1 MNKIFKYIGSTLA
14 CVLAMTACS
23 PEEFTGADQNG
34 LPTVDGRQVSVTTDQ
49 ETNTAVFTVS
59 GDFKG
64 CYPVWYLDGKI
75 YSFLATGSYSSMEQ
89 GTHELEVKVMNRNGI
104 SQASAKGSFTFN
116 ETKVD
121 FTPYFSKLCNKEWR
135 IDYAEVGHMGCG
147 PSGTDGSEWW
157 KAAVNDKAD
166 WGVYDDRVSFAHSD
180 SDPATGG
187 SYSYNPGEGGTVYVN
202 TGCSV
207 FSEFNT
213 NDGNDFMATVSAQ
226 TASYTLV
233 PGTFNDEACLYI
245 QFAPQTL
252 LPYIPN
258 DATYNNPYYRI
269 EALTNTRMVLVCDE
283 GSIAWRLV
291 FTSRED
297 TGLPEPGDEPSATM
311 DWNYD
316 AASNLWKG
324 VDAGDLFVSVT
335 PWFANND
342 WAQIADP
349 EWKHEGDTWQ
359 ITMPEG
365 IGSSQ
370 WQGQFPIHTTLSA
383 SMNKRYNFYCVVESD
398 NDIPGLTIK
407 LTETDDPDGTK
418 HDNNFFFQDR
428 HDVTADKAFIYKA
441 ENVSLPIGDAHAL
454 SLFFDFGGTPA
465 GTVVKVSKIY
475 FEEAL
480 SYDDD
485 ANLWKAVDTEEA
497 FLSITPWFANNDW
510 GQIDNPKW
518 THNGNVWELDIPEG
532 IGTQQWQ
539 GQFPINTSLTASMSD
554 SYTFSCTIEA
564 DNDIPGLTIKLTET
578 DDADGTKHD
587 SNFFFADRHDVTA
600 DKAFTYKV
608 TGAKLPLND
617 AHALSLFFDFGGTP
631 AGTHVK
637 IKDIIFVKE

>member
-1 MNKIFKYIGSTLA
+1 MNKIFKYIGSALA
-14 CVLAMTACS
+14 YVLAVTACS

-89 GTHELEVKVMNRNGI
+89 GTHELEVRVMNRNGI

-121 FTPYFSKLCNKEWR
+121 FTPYFSKMCNKQWR

-166 WGVYDDRVSFAHSD
+166 WGVYDDRISFAHSD

-187 SYSYNPGEGGTVYVN
+187 TYSYNPGEGGTVYVN
-202 TGCSV
+202 TGSSA
-207 FSEFNT
+207 FAEFNT
-213 NDGNDFMATVSAQ
+213 NDGNDFMATVAPQSS
-226 TASYTLV
+226 SYTLV

-252 LPYIPN
+252 LPYIAN

-297 TGLPEPGDEPSATM
+297 TGLPEPGDEAGATM

-316 AASNLWKG
+316 AAANMWKS
-324 VDAGDLFVSVT
+324 VDSGDSFVNVT

-407 LTETDDPDGTK
+407 LTDTGD
-418 HDNNFFFQDR
+418 DNNFFFADR
-428 HDVTADKAFIYKA
+428 HEVTADKAFVYKA
-441 ENVSLPIGDAHAL
+441 ENVSLPLKDAAAL
-454 SLFFDFGGTPA
+454 SLFLDFGGTPA

-480 SYDDD
+480 SYDDER
-485 ANLWKAVDTEEA
+485 NMWKSVDSGESFIEVA
-497 FLSITPWFANNDW
+497 PWFANDGW

-518 THNGNVWELDIPEG
+518 SHEGNVWELDIPAE

-539 GQFPINTSLTASMSD
+539 GQFPIKTSLSASMAD
-554 SYTFSCTIEA
+554 SYTFSCTVEG
-564 DNDIPGLTIKLTET
+564 DNDMPGVTIKLTDGA
-578 DDADGTKHD
+578 DDN
-587 SNFFFADRHDVTA
+587 NFFVADRHQIIA
-600 DKAFTYKV
+600 DKPFTYKV
-608 TGAKLPLND
+608 TGVKLPVGD
-617 AHALSLFFDFGGTP
+617 AASLSLFFDFGGTP
-631 AGTHVK
+631 GGTHVK
-637 IKDIIFVKE
+637 ISDIILIKE

>member
-157 KAAVNDKAD
+157 KAGVNDKAD

-258 DATYNNPYYRI
+258 DVTYNNPYYRI

-324 VDAGDLFVSVT
+324 VDAGDLFVSVA

-342 WAQIADP
+342 WGQIADP

-359 ITMPEG
+359 ITIPEG
-365 IGSSQ
+365 MGSQQ
-370 WQGQFPIHTTLSA
+370 WQGQFPINTTLTA

-418 HDNNFFFQDR
+418 HDKNFFFQDR

-441 ENVSLPIGDAHAL
+441 ENVSLPVGDAHAL

-480 SYDDD
+480 SYDD
-485 ANLWKAVDTEEA
+485 ASNLWKAVDSGEA
-497 FLSITPWFANNDW
+497 FTAVTPWFANESW
-510 GQIDNPKW
+510 GQIADPKW
-518 THNGNVWELDIPEG
+518 SHEGKVWELDIPAEMG
-532 IGTQQWQ
+532 SQQWQ

-564 DNDIPGLTIKLTET
+564 DNDIPGLTIKLTES
-578 DDADGTKHD
+578 DDPDGTKHD
-587 SNFFFADRHDVTA
+587 KNSFFDDRHDVTA

>member
-258 DATYNNPYYRI
+258 DVTYNNPYYRI

-349 EWKHEGDTWQ
+349 EWNHEGDTWQ

-418 HDNNFFFQDR
+418 HDNNFFFADR

-441 ENVSLPIGDAHAL
+441 ENVSLPVGDAHAL

-480 SYDDD
+480 SYDDA

-608 TGAKLPLND
+608 TGAKLPQND

>member
-297 TGLPEPGDEPSATM
+297 TGLPEPGDEPGATM

-342 WAQIADP
+342 WGQIADP
-349 EWKHEGDTWQ
+349 EWKQNGDTWQ

-365 IGSSQ
+365 LGTQQ
-370 WQGQFPIHTTLSA
+370 WQGQFPINTTLTA

-418 HDNNFFFQDR
+418 HDNNFFFADR
-428 HDVTADKAFIYKA
+428 HEVTADKAFIYKA
-441 ENVSLPIGDAHAL
+441 ENVSLPVGDAHAL

-480 SYDDD
+480 SYDDA

-608 TGAKLPLND
+608 TGAKLPQND

>member
-1 MNKIFKYIGSTLA
+1 MNKIFKYIGSALA
-14 CVLAMTACS
+14 CVLAVTACS

-64 CYPVWYLDGKI
+64 SYPVWYLDGKI

-89 GTHELEVKVMNRNGI
+89 GTHELEVRVMNRNGI

-121 FTPYFSKLCNKEWR
+121 FTPYFSKMCNKQWR

-166 WGVYDDRVSFAHSD
+166 WGVYDDRISFAHSD

-187 SYSYNPGEGGTVYVN
+187 TYSYNPGEGGTVYVN
-202 TGCSV
+202 TGSSA
-207 FSEFNT
+207 FAEFNT
-213 NDGNDFMATVSAQ
+213 NDGNDFMATVAPQS
-226 TASYTLV
+226 SSFTLV

-252 LPYIPN
+252 LPYIAN

-291 FTSRED
+291 FTSRDD
-297 TGLPEPGDEPSATM
+297 TGLPEPGDEPGATM

-324 VDAGDLFVSVT
+324 VDTGDNFDKVS

-398 NDIPGLTIK
+398 NDMPGLTIK
-407 LTETDDPDGTK
+407 LTETGD
-418 HDNNFFFQDR
+418 DNNFFFADR
-428 HDVTADKAFIYKA
+428 HEVTADKAFVYKA
-441 ENVSLPIGDAHAL
+441 ENVSLPLKDAAAL
-454 SLFFDFGGTPA
+454 SLFLDFGGTPA

-480 SYDDD
+480 SYDDER
-485 ANLWKAVDTEEA
+485 NMWKSVDSGESFVEVA
-497 FLSITPWFANNDW
+497 PWFANNDW

-518 THNGNVWELDIPEG
+518 SHEGNVWELDIPAE

-539 GQFPINTSLTASMSD
+539 GQFPIKTTLGASMAD
-554 SYTFSCTIEA
+554 SYTFSCTVEG
-564 DNDIPGLTIKLTET
+564 DNDMPGVTIKLTDGA
-578 DDADGTKHD
+578 DDN
-587 SNFFFADRHDVTA
+587 NFFVADRHQIIA
-600 DKAFTYKV
+600 DKPFTYKV
-608 TGAKLPLND
+608 TGVKLPVGD
-617 AHALSLFFDFGGTP
+617 AASLSLFFDFGGTP
-631 AGTHVK
+631 GGTHVK
-637 IKDIIFVKE
+637 ISNIILIKE